1 MHKIPG
7 HHRKHQIFIGQGL
20 IMLPAMRT
28 QGQNPTE
35 KPQSSQKRMLT
46 GTLTRKL
53 AACSIGDWLSTYLII
68 TKCIE
73 YSESIAQHFLAPYH
87 NHVCAFF
94 FPPNKIK
101 VNASQWRSAGT
112 SENKTF
118 AVAEIIVL
126 EMILQLNRNYFLT
139 TTKGTDICSSLLE
152 IERHLK
158 HDHKSQKKPAKE
170 VESEQ

>member
-1 MHKIPG
+1 
-7 HHRKHQIFIGQGL
+7 
-20 IMLPAMRT
+20 MLPAMRT

-46 GTLTRKL
+46 STLSRKL
-53 AACSIGDWLSTYLII
+53 AESSIGDWLSTYLII
-68 TKCIE
+68 TKRIE
-73 YSESIAQHFLAPYH
+73 YSESIAQQFLAPYH
-87 NHVCAFF
+87 NQVYAFF
-94 FPPNKIK
+94 SPNKIK
-101 VNASQWRSAGT
+101 VNASQWRSVQT
-112 SENKTF
+112 RENKTF
-118 AVAEIIVL
+118 TVAEIIVL